1 MWYILYVVLV
11 WVDVFFSCVIHTL
24 SWYKKTDDLGSLAD
38 PIWTQNAPILRSS
51 FWDAQ
56 QDFCY
61 LSLKLIS
68 SHLKKCHPKRQG
80 SCSNYQYSGAALVS
94 RRVRFFFLKLE
105 SPFLPWD
112 NIKSWGQCALAT
124 CLKHLRHHLHS
135 NSKHILYW
143 KLTYPWL
150 DVGRLRSFWFVR
162 FSGDSLIFVCVCNNL
177 MFMITHTYI
186 YIYCLIHREGERER
200 ESPCDVCF
208 KKSDLATH
216 LLWKFEAVHRFFQ
229 YWTFGTVKGAPF
241 SPRKPQDKGFLAW
254 LEPLPGVLKV
264 CFVMPPPA
272 LASEGLKFK
281 GSPKKDVISPW
292 WWLLLGGKSRCRCS
306 AP

>member
-24 SWYKKTDDLGSLAD
+24 SWYKKTDDIGSLAD

-94 RRVRFFFLKLE
+94 RRVRSFFLKLE

-177 MFMITHTYI
+177 MFMITHI

-200 ESPCDVCF
+200 VPVMFVSRNLIWQHIYFGNSKQYTGSSNTGPLERSKGPLFLRESHKTKDSLHDLSHCQVCSKF
-208 KKSDLATH
+208 V
-216 LLWKFEAVHRFFQ
+216 LWCPPQ
-229 YWTFGTVKGAPF
+229 LWQVK
-241 SPRKPQDKGFLAW
+241 
-254 LEPLPGVLKV
+254 V
-264 CFVMPPPA
+264 
-272 LASEGLKFK
+272 
-281 GSPKKDVISPW
+281 
-292 WWLLLGGKSRCRCS
+292 
-306 AP
+306 

>member
-1 MWYILYVVLV
+1 MPSQKARI
-11 WVDVFFSCVIHTL
+11 VFQLSIFRGCV
-24 SWYKKTDDLGSLAD
+24 
-38 PIWTQNAPILRSS
+38 S
-51 FWDAQ
+51 F
-56 QDFCY
+56 
-61 LSLKLIS
+61 KEG
-68 SHLKKCHPKRQG
+68 K
-80 SCSNYQYSGAALVS
+80 V
-94 RRVRFFFLKLE
+94 FFLKLE

-177 MFMITHTYI
+177 MFMITHIYI
-186 YIYCLIHREGERER
+186 YIVWYIGRERER

-292 WWLLLGGKSRCRCS
+292 WWLLLGGEV
-306 AP
+306 PM